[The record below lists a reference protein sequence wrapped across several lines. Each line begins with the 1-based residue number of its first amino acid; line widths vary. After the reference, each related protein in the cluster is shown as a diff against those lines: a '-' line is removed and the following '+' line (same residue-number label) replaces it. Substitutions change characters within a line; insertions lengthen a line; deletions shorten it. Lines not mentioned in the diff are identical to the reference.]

1 MFRKTLLL
9 VAVSVAVAI
18 VANPAAVF
26 AQDKLV
32 EIVSETSKGFW
43 GLFIRTPEAVVVDV
57 CSGVANLFSG
67 VAVVFSDMFAIGN
80 RAPAGRY
87 VFDAIISDGL
97 DEFACFTHVT
107 GINAIEIGTRRDFAD
122 IPIER
127 EVFIQRETLFHKEAY
142 RTFSYSAKSFAL
154 ALLDLAAGIP
164 ANACR
169 MVGLKDA
176 ADSMTKA
183 ADDGASSLLGTIQWK
198 YKLE

>member
-9 VAVSVAVAI
+9 VAVALAVAI
-18 VANPAAVF
+18 VMNPTNVF

-32 EIVSETSKGFW
+32 EIASDMSKGFW
-43 GLFIRTPEAVVVDV
+43 GLFVRTPEAVVVDV

-67 VAVVFSDMFAIGN
+67 VAVVLSDMFAIGN

-97 DEFACFTHVT
+97 DEVACFMHVS

-127 EVFIQRETLFHKEAY
+127 EVFIQREPLFHKEAY

-169 MVGLKDA
+169 MVGLKGA

-183 ADDGASSLLGTIQWK
+183 ADDGASALLGTIQWK